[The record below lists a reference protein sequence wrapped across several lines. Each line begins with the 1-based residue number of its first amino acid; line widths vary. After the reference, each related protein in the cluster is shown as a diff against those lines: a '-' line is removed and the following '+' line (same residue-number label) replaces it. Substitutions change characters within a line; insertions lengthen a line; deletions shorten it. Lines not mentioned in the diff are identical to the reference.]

1 MIFTKDSLRPQPSY
15 PTYPP
20 YHQGDYLEDYFYKRF
35 VEDNPKVDRH
45 YIAVSWT
52 TLYVENRT
60 YELEKFINELDPN
73 LSYFTVLQHDEAPK
87 HKLPDDTICFSAS
100 QSKYNPYLK
109 NLVQIPVSCS
119 KLPFIPQN
127 KKDIFCSFVGSHT
140 HDVRIVLQNL
150 YSHMSDYYFSQQ
162 AWTPSVAGDRLNHF
176 IDIASRSKF
185 TLCPRGYGN
194 TSFRMYEAMQL
205 GSVPVYVSD
214 DHNLPW
220 SDELNWND
228 FCVIVNFNNLQNI
241 DTILKSINEERY
253 HKMLENISNI
263 YENYFTL
270 DGMYTN
276 IVKRISN
283 EKNITSNS

>member
-1 MIFTKDSLRPQPSY
+1 MIYTKDYLRPAPSY

-52 TLYVENRT
+52 TLYVENKT

-109 NLVQIPVSCS
+109 NLVQIPVACS

-127 KKDIFCSFVGSHT
+127 KKDIFCSFVGSYT

-150 YSHMSDYYFSQQ
+150 YSQLSDYYFSQQ
-162 AWTPSVAGDRLNHF
+162 AWNPSIGNDRLRHF
-176 IDIASRSKF
+176 IDITSRSKF

-228 FCVIVNFNNLQNI
+228 FCVIINFDNLQNI
-241 DTILKSINEERY
+241 DAILKSISEERY
-253 HKMLENISNI
+253 LKMLNALTSVYN
-263 YENYFTL
+263 NYFSL
-270 DGMYTN
+270 EGMYTN
-276 IVKRISN
+276 IIKRL
-283 EKNITSNS
+283 

>member
-1 MIFTKDSLRPQPSY
+1 MIYTKDSLRPTPSY

-52 TLYVENRT
+52 TLYVENKT

-109 NLVQIPVSCS
+109 NLVQIPVACS

-127 KKDIFCSFVGSHT
+127 KKDIFCSFVGSYT

-150 YSHMSDYYFSQQ
+150 YSHLSDYYFSQQ
-162 AWTPSVAGDRLNHF
+162 AWNPSIGNDRLSHF
-176 IDIASRSKF
+176 IDITSRSKF

-228 FCVIVNFNNLQNI
+228 FCVIVNFDNLQNI
-241 DTILKSINEERY
+241 DTILKSISEERY
-253 HKMLENISNI
+253 CKMLENISDI

-270 DGMYTN
+270 EGMYTN
-276 IVKRISN
+276 IIKRISN
-283 EKNITSNS
+283 EKNTASNS